1 MSARYYLP
9 LRHDE
14 VAKAVLKS
22 HLKRFYPSNKIKFLL
37 EPEHVYKKDHQEY
50 WWNVSEKTAMK
61 IAHNKPDLII
71 WNRESKIC
79 SVIEFSSPLDININ
93 KKVNEK
99 LWSTCLKFTN
109 NVPRL

>member
-1 MSARYYLP
+1 MFI
-9 LRHDE
+9 
-14 VAKAVLKS
+14 K
-22 HLKRFYPSNKIKFLL
+22 KITKNTGGMC
-37 EPEHVYKKDHQEY
+37 Q
-50 WWNVSEKTAMK
+50 KTAMK